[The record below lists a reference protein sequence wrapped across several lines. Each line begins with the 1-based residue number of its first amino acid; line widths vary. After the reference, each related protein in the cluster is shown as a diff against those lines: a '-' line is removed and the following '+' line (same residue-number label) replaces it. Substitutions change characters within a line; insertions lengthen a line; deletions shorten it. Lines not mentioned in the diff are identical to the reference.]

1 MTDRLVT
8 TDQRDAGATG
18 EHLMPSSQAWDELLT
33 ALSHD
38 ESVLACTLE
47 RIRSDVPGY
56 EAVPDGALR
65 FSVRR
70 NIGLSIRAV
79 RAGEHPRP
87 EQLDEAAELAAER
100 HAQAVPVGSV
110 LAGFRA
116 CMSVILHRILE
127 LAPRAGIPP
136 AEVLVSSTVLWA
148 LGDAFSARAVAVYQ
162 EKDVAGL
169 LADSER
175 RSEWIGQALTAAME
189 PSDLRQGAAL
199 YDVPVSQPVRAMV
212 VHAAPGAEGQRMS
225 RLQAWAERAEV
236 RVLTT
241 VRGQA
246 LIGILLG
253 VPARGVQPEKLTIG
267 LGVDV
272 LLDELPVSFDAASSA
287 VHAAQRVGWAGV
299 VDPETLSWRMAVHTS
314 PETTALL
321 AERYVAPLEGTGEFG
336 DHVLEAVEASLSHR
350 LSIPLAAHSI
360 PVHVNTLRY
369 RLQRFSQLTG
379 ADLGDTGTLVELSW
393 VFAARG
399 GDASRALMNG
409 VS

>member
-1 MTDRLVT
+1 MT
-8 TDQRDAGATG
+8 AGHQEAGSAG
-18 EHLMPSSQAWDELLT
+18 EGAVPSGHAWDELLT
-33 ALSHD
+33 ALSQD
-38 ESVLACTLE
+38 ESVLARTVE
-47 RIRSDVPGY
+47 RIRADVPGY

-79 RAGEHPRP
+79 RAGEPPRP
-87 EQLDEAAELAAER
+87 EELDEAAELAAER

-127 LAPRAGIPP
+127 LAPQAGIPS
-136 AEVLVSSTVLWA
+136 AEVLASSTVLWA
-148 LGDAFSARAVAVYQ
+148 LGDAFSDRAVAVYQ
-162 EKDVAGL
+162 EKDVARL

-175 RSEWIGQALTAAME
+175 RSEWIGQALTTSME
-189 PSDLRQGAAL
+189 PGALWQGAAL
-199 YDVPVSQPVRAMV
+199 YDVPVRRPIRAMV
-212 VHAAPGAEGQRMS
+212 VHAVPGTEGG
-225 RLQAWAERAEV
+225 RLPRLLDWADRAGV

-241 VRGQA
+241 VRGQD

-253 VPARGVQPEKLTIG
+253 VPGSDVEPEELTIG
-267 LGVDV
+267 LGEEV
-272 LLDELPVSFDAASSA
+272 LLDHLPDSFDAAATA
-287 VHAAQRVGWAGV
+287 VRAAQRVGRTGV
-299 VDPETLSWRMAVHTS
+299 VDQETLSWRMAVHSS

-321 AERYVAPLEGTGEFG
+321 TERYIVPLEGTGEFG
-336 DHVLEAVEASLSHR
+336 DHVIEAVEAYLSHR

-379 ADLGDTGTLVELSW
+379 ADLGDIDTLVELSW
-393 VFAARG
+393 VFAARSGETPG
-399 GDASRALMNG
+399 GR